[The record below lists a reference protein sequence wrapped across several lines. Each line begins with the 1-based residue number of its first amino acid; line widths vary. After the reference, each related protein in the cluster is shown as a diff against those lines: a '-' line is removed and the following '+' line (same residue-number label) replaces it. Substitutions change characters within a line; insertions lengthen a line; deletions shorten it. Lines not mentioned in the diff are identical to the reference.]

1 MTRFILRTALTTLAL
16 VLLFAG
22 SFNLNRTS
30 ANGEV
35 VGVGGVEVVV
45 APSKCAELAGC
56 PGGSITCGTLILPDG
71 TIVKCGMPQGAA
83 R

>member
-22 SFNLNRTS
+22 SFNLTRTG
-30 ANGEV
+30 AV
-35 VGVGGVEVVV
+35 AVEP
-45 APSKCAELAGC
+45 AKSKCEELTGC
-56 PGGSITCGTLILPDG
+56 TGGPTLCGAIHLPDG
-71 TIVKCGMPQGAA
+71 TVVECGM

>member
-1 MTRFILRTALTTLAL
+1 MTRFILRTVLTTLAL

-30 ANGEV
+30 SQEEFAVEEGAAVSECEKYTGCKGGPTLCGAIHYPNGPT
-35 VGVGGVEVVV
+35 VE
-45 APSKCAELAGC
+45 
-56 PGGSITCGTLILPDG
+56 
-71 TIVKCGMPQGAA
+71 CGM